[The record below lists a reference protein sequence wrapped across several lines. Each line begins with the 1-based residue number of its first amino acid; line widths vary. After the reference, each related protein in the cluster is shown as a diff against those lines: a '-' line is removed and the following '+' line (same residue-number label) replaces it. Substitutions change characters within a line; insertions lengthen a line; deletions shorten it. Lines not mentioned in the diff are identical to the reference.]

1 MKRKNTYIIVIT
13 LVLYLINQ
21 IVKTRISIKPLRWFL
36 SCYFNDT
43 IGGITF
49 MAYCGI
55 VLDFFYKKMMKLWQ
69 ILLLMAC
76 CGFFWEY
83 ITPLYR
89 NTISDLWDILAY
101 VCGGF
106 IYWLI
111 VRGNCNE
118 YKRT

>member
-1 MKRKNTYIIVIT
+1 MRRKNIYLIAIT
-13 LVLYLINQ
+13 LALYLINQ
-21 IVKTRISIKPLRWFL
+21 FIKMRISIEPIRWFL

-55 VLDFFYKKMMKLWQ
+55 VLEVFHRKMMKLWQ

-89 NTISDLWDILAY
+89 NTISDPWDILAY

-111 VRGNCNE
+111 IRRDYNE
-118 YKRT
+118 HERT

>member
-1 MKRKNTYIIVIT
+1 MKKKNLLIIIIT
-13 LVLYLINQ
+13 LALYLINQ
-21 IVKTRISIKPLRWFL
+21 FVKTRVPIDIMRWFL

-49 MAYCGI
+49 MAYCGM
-55 VLDFFYKKMMKLWQ
+55 VLEIFHRKMMNLWQ
-69 ILLLMAC
+69 ILLLMAS

-83 ITPLYR
+83 VTPLYR
-89 NTISDLWDILAY
+89 NTVSDPWDILAY

-111 VRGNCNE
+111 TRRDYSEC
-118 YKRT
+118 

>member
-1 MKRKNTYIIVIT
+1 M
-13 LVLYLINQ
+13 
-21 IVKTRISIKPLRWFL
+21 

-49 MAYCGI
+49 MAYCGLI
-55 VLDFFYKKMMKLWQ
+55 FEHYYRRMLELWQ

-89 NTISDLWDILAY
+89 NTISDPWDILAY

-111 VRGNCNE
+111 TRRAYCE
-118 YKRT
+118 H

>member
-1 MKRKNTYIIVIT
+1 MKRKNICLIVIT
-13 LVLYLINQ
+13 LALYLINQ
-21 IVKTRISIKPLRWFL
+21 FVKTRIPIESVRGFL

-55 VLDFFYKKMMKLWQ
+55 VLEVFHRRMMKLRQ

-89 NTISDLWDILAY
+89 NTISDPWDILAY

-106 IYWLI
+106 TYWLI
-111 VRGNCNE
+111 TRKE
-118 YKRT
+118 QIK

>member
-1 MKRKNTYIIVIT
+1 MKRKNICLIAIT
-13 LVLYLINQ
+13 LALYLINQ
-21 IVKTRISIKPLRWFL
+21 FIKTRIPVEPIKWFL

-55 VLDFFYKKMMKLWQ
+55 MLEVFHRKMMKLWR

-89 NTISDLWDILAY
+89 NTISDSWDILAY
-101 VCGGF
+101 VSGSF

-111 VRGNCNE
+111 TRRDYNE
-118 YKRT
+118 HERT

>member
-1 MKRKNTYIIVIT
+1 MKRKNISIIGIT
-13 LVLYLINQ
+13 LALYLINQ
-21 IVKTRISIKPLRWFL
+21 FVKVEIHIKPIRWFL
-36 SCYFNDT
+36 SSYFNDI

-55 VLDFFYKKMMKLWQ
+55 IFELFHKKMMKLWQ
-69 ILLLMAC
+69 ILLLMTC

-89 NTISDLWDILAY
+89 NTISDSWDILAY
-101 VCGGF
+101 VSGSF

-111 VRGNCNE
+111 TRRDYNE
-118 YKRT
+118 HERT

>member
-1 MKRKNTYIIVIT
+1 MKRKNIGLIAIT
-13 LVLYLINQ
+13 LALYLINQ
-21 IVKTRISIKPLRWFL
+21 FIKTRITIKPIKWFL

-55 VLDFFYKKMMKLWQ
+55 MLEVFHRKMMKLWQ

-89 NTISDLWDILAY
+89 NTISDPWDILAY

-111 VRGNCNE
+111 IRKE
-118 YKRT
+118 QTS